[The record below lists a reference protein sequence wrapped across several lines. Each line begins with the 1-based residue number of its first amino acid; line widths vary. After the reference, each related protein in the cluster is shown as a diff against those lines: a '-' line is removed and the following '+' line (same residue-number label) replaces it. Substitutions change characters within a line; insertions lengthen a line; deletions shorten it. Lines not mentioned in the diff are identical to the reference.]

1 MALSNMINKVRTDAG
16 LSTEQFA
23 EIFGVSRQSVQ
34 KWESGESVPA
44 LDKLTK
50 IAKAV
55 GRDKAYVFNVRN
67 RAIKKMADY
76 IGRK

>member
-1 MALSNMINKVRTDAG
+1 MALGDMINKVRVDAG

-44 LDKLTK
+44 LDKLTR
-50 IAKAV
+50 IAKYFDISLDTLVLESDA
-55 GRDKAYVFNVRN
+55 RIR
-67 RAIKKMADY
+67 
-76 IGRK
+76 